1 MTTTAT
7 TTDTAPA
14 TPTTRKR
21 APRKPAPLKATPT
34 ASKPRKPKPTAT
46 ASKPRKAT
54 PVAPVDRFT
63 ALWSAYHTHQARANE
78 AFAAAM
84 SILNPVPIELPP
96 NTPMTRPW

>member
-7 TTDTAPA
+7 TTDTALT

-21 APRKPAPLKATPT
+21 APRKPAPRKAKPT
-34 ASKPRKPKPTAT
+34 ASKPR
-46 ASKPRKAT
+46 KPRKAT